1 MYSSISL
8 ACQNWQTA
16 GLPVA
21 TKACPT
27 SALLQGDEALSGTQC
42 DEALLGTK
50 ISNCWV
56 QRAATV
62 GYKEQ
67 QVLGTKSSKCWV
79 QRAASVTTVASL
91 TKCFVAVHS
100 VTNDVQ
106 RQHNF
111 LLGALQPNNSVNR
124 NISSVRK
131 KRKVY
136 AVQQS

>member
-8 ACQNWQTA
+8 TCQNWQTA

-27 SALLQGDEALSGTQC
+27 SALLQGDEALLGTQC

-50 ISNCWV
+50 SSNCWV
-56 QRAATV
+56 QRAAT
-62 GYKEQ
+62 
-67 QVLGTKSSKCWV
+67 
-79 QRAASVTTVASL
+79 VTTVASL

-106 RQHNF
+106 SQHNF
-111 LLGALQPNNSVNR
+111 LLGALQPNNTVIR

-136 AVQQS
+136 AVQRS